1 MAEAALAT
9 LSSVPT
15 FAGVSPE
22 TMQFLASHLRRRAF
36 RRGETI
42 VRQGEPAGALY
53 VITAGTVKVTHITD
67 EGDESV
73 LGLVGRGGS
82 IGEVTV
88 FDGSP
93 RSATVTAAE
102 PVEVLALARDDLL
115 AAIRADPDLAI
126 ALIATLAS
134 RLRAADAR
142 LEDAYFAD
150 LTTRLAR
157 RLLQIAEQHGRPS
170 DTGIEVP
177 LPLTQTELAA
187 MLGAARSRVNGAL
200 GTLQDEGIIRLGRRS
215 LVVLEPHAL
224 RRRAGR

>member
-1 MAEAALAT
+1 
-9 LSSVPT
+9 
-15 FAGVSPE
+15 
-22 TMQFLASHLRRRAF
+22 MQFLASHLRRRAF

-53 VITAGTVKVTHITD
+53 VITAGTVKVTHLTD

-150 LTTRLAR
+150 LT
-157 RLLQIAEQHGRPS
+157 
-170 DTGIEVP
+170 
-177 LPLTQTELAA
+177 
-187 MLGAARSRVNGAL
+187 
-200 GTLQDEGIIRLGRRS
+200 
-215 LVVLEPHAL
+215 
-224 RRRAGR
+224 